1 MFHMGHLIEIT
12 CHDDI
17 KITQKK
23 IWICF
28 MDLNMLF
35 ITLNILAQQM
45 IFHLS
50 QQVSIIH
57 INM

>member
-1 MFHMGHLIEIT
+1 
-12 CHDDI
+12 
-17 KITQKK
+17 
-23 IWICF
+23 